1 MSTEPRSRV
10 ILRAF
15 RSEAGTAWAAAGL
28 YLVAWVCLSA
38 ALAAVLPR
46 LIGVITALEVWLVA
60 VAALALSYGG
70 LGPALAIAWEG
81 LRWLSVE
88 GGQR

>member
-1 MSTEPRSRV
+1 VSTEPRSRT

-15 RSEAGTAWAAAGL
+15 RSETGTAWIAAGL
-28 YLVAWVCLSA
+28 YLVAWGCIA
-38 ALAAVLPR
+38 AAAAAVLPR
-46 LIGVITALEVWLVA
+46 IAGAVTAGDVWLVA

-81 LRWLSVE
+81 LRGLSVE